1 MSEEFTEEHKK
12 LYQYA
17 GNANLVLPS
26 DRSKAVRR
34 GERGKDME
42 SLWGRIDPHEMGG
55 RVHREAPKKAPTSSQ
70 KDDEEQ
76 MRRAQERKR
85 KRREQ
90 RTQHTN
96 YGYSNILTATEDI
109 EGMYRPRTQETRRIW
124 ELVLAQSRQYLGDQA
139 PEVLMSAA
147 DEALSLLKN
156 DELKEADKKKQ
167 IESVFG
173 AKMDEAEFSRY
184 IQLARQITDY
194 GTENETESGEAG
206 AEGALG
212 AVGEESGVAVVFG
225 GSDDD
230 AEALEGLGGG
240 GPAANYVVDS
250 GESDEES
257 EDEADHMHE
266 GQGLADAEAA
276 HRESSEGEDDEAGG
290 YRTVIHGYSEKN
302 ARKLNKRN
310 EERARASAHAAES
323 TTVSFGSSRDAD
335 AMDTD
340 QKSAASEDDQRGS
353 AATVNART
361 IDAFWLQRQVGKHYT
376 DPATVQEKTR
386 DATRLLSNKKAALG
400 ELENEL
406 AELFDYEHFDTVQ
419 TLVSNRDTIV
429 WCMRLARAEA
439 EDDQEQVEAVCEEMR
454 ELGLAWIIAARSGE
468 ERKEA
473 AAKGAVVAKPAGETK
488 APKAT
493 AAAAAEQP
501 AAYMPTQSISLEELA
516 FTQGGHLMTNEK
528 WIPPKGAV
536 KTVMGGYEEIRVPA
550 PEKLPPPADSE
561 PLVAVSSLPAWAQ
574 PSFEGHRELNRIQ
587 SRVYPTAFESD
598 DNMLICAP
606 TGAGKTNCAALT
618 MLRTIG
624 QFRDPES
631 GRIDLDGFKMVY
643 VAPMKALVA
652 EMAGSFGK
660 RLAPLGLKVAEL
672 TGDSQLTKQQI
683 TETHLIVTTPEKWDV
698 ITRKGGEG
706 SYTALVRLV
715 IIDEIH
721 LLHDDRGP
729 VLEALVC
736 RLLRTQEQTQEKVR
750 LVGLSATLPNFE
762 DVAAFLRVPRDRGLF
777 HFDARYRPCPLQQE
791 FVGIT
796 EKKHIR
802 RLERMDQVCYDK
814 IKRHGGQSQVLVF
827 VHSRKETVRTAQ
839 RLRDMAVDEG
849 QTGMFVKA
857 GSATSEIL
865 REEAEATKDK
875 GLRDLLPFGF
885 GCHHA
890 GMVRADRRLIEDL
903 FADGHVKVLV
913 STATLAWGVN
923 LPAHTVIIKGTQV
936 YNPEKGCWSELSP
949 QDVLQMLGRAGR
961 PQYDTFGE
969 GVIITAHSEL
979 RYYLSLMNQQ
989 LPIESQLVSRLADSL
1004 NAEVALGSVRSRDD
1018 AVEWLGYTYLYVR
1031 MLRSPAVYDVQRSD
1045 ADPVLAVRRADL
1057 AHAAAVELERCF
1069 MVRYD
1074 RKTGRLQPTELG
1086 RVASHFYISHRS
1098 MAVYQQDLRADASD
1112 IDMLRVFS
1120 LSDEFRLIPVRIEE
1134 RVELQRLLERVPIPM
1149 RETADS
1155 PAAKIN
1161 VLLQAHIARLG
1172 LSGFALVSDMVY
1184 VTQSAGRIFRALFEL
1199 CVRRGWARAARRALD
1214 WCKQV
1219 ERRMWLAMTPLRQ
1232 FGRDCPPDLV
1242 RAVERKPFP
1251 WARYLDLNEQELG
1264 ELVGSPKAG
1273 RLLHNLV
1280 HLVPRLEVSAHVQPL
1295 TRSLLRFE
1303 LHVTPDFRWNGA
1315 VHGAA
1320 EQFWVWVE
1328 DGDGDALL
1336 HSEIFVL
1343 KRAYAAQEHVLEFAC
1358 ALTEPLPPQYFVS
1371 VTSDR
1376 WIGAETRV
1384 AVSFKHLQLPDKAF
1398 PPTELLDMQALPVSE
1413 LRDAEFEAAYT
1424 GTPQS
1429 PLHRTG
1435 TFNAI
1440 QTQAFHTLYG
1450 TDDSALV
1457 AASPGSGKTLAAEL
1471 ALLRFFKQEAAR
1483 AHAEDDAYVRRRALY
1498 IAPFAALVRA
1508 RARDW
1513 RSRLGGLQ
1521 GGKNIV
1527 VLSGD
1532 SAADLRRIENAHVIL
1547 STPGPWDGL
1556 SRRWRQRQ
1564 RHGVRD
1570 VGLVIADE
1578 LHWVGGAGL
1587 GTSSVDD
1594 LMSSGDDLVSTGT
1607 NDGAGADAVVG
1618 DQLASTYEVIVSR
1631 MRYMAAQLER
1641 PIRIVGLSVP
1651 LLNARDIAA
1660 WIGAPQPAV
1669 FNFHPAVRPVPL
1681 EIHIQT
1687 TMVAHFASRMAAL
1700 VAPTYR
1706 AVCGDPAGTRRN
1718 KRSVPASGDAMD
1730 VDSVEE
1736 EEKRPAIVFVSSRR
1750 QCRTVAGE
1758 LLTQAA
1764 ADGVPTR
1771 FLHGQEVETKA
1782 GKVGDGA
1789 LREFLALGVG
1799 YYHEALS
1806 PSDRRAV
1813 LSLFASGA
1821 IQVLVA
1827 SRDTC
1832 WALDAIHAHTV
1843 VIMGAERY
1851 SGREHRYVDYA
1862 MPEVLQMIGRAS
1874 RPGVDQNGLCVLMC
1888 MANKR
1893 DVYKKFL
1900 YEALPVESRLDTQLH
1915 DPMNSEVVA
1924 KTIASK
1930 QDAVDYLTWTLMY
1943 RRLVQNPNYYG
1954 LQGTTHQHLSDYL
1967 SELIEATLNDLAAAK
1982 CVEMDEEELVVAPTN
1997 LGMIAAYYQIRYV
2010 TVEMFALSLSAKT
2023 KLRGVL
2029 DIVSAADEFEALPIR
2044 HREQPLLSRIA
2055 SRVPVA
2061 LPASSTTDGNQRWQS
2076 PRVRTHLLLQA
2087 HFSRLSLP
2095 ADLAADQAWVLGRV
2109 VPLLHAMVDV
2119 ASSMGWLAP
2128 ALAAMELAQM
2138 AVQAVWE
2145 GRDPLV
2151 KQVPH
2156 LGSSEQRL
2164 LLCAEMQVDSV
2175 FDIMD
2180 MEDDDRTRLL
2190 SGLSATQVGDV
2201 AAYVNRYPNIE
2212 IEHEIKDPDEITEGT
2227 AVVVQVSLDREWDDA
2242 DAQGVPGPVL
2252 APFFPYARAEGWW
2265 IVIGDT

>member
-1 MSEEFTEEHKK
+1 
-12 LYQYA
+12 
-17 GNANLVLPS
+17 
-26 DRSKAVRR
+26 
-34 GERGKDME
+34 
-42 SLWGRIDPHEMGG
+42 
-55 RVHREAPKKAPTSSQ
+55 
-70 KDDEEQ
+70 
-76 MRRAQERKR
+76 
-85 KRREQ
+85 
-90 RTQHTN
+90 
-96 YGYSNILTATEDI
+96 
-109 EGMYRPRTQETRRIW
+109 
-124 ELVLAQSRQYLGDQA
+124 
-139 PEVLMSAA
+139 
-147 DEALSLLKN
+147 
-156 DELKEADKKKQ
+156 
-167 IESVFG
+167 
-173 AKMDEAEFSRY
+173 
-184 IQLARQITDY
+184 
-194 GTENETESGEAG
+194 
-206 AEGALG
+206 
-212 AVGEESGVAVVFG
+212 
-225 GSDDD
+225 
-230 AEALEGLGGG
+230 
-240 GPAANYVVDS
+240 
-250 GESDEES
+250 
-257 EDEADHMHE
+257 
-266 GQGLADAEAA
+266 
-276 HRESSEGEDDEAGG
+276 
-290 YRTVIHGYSEKN
+290 
-302 ARKLNKRN
+302 
-310 EERARASAHAAES
+310 
-323 TTVSFGSSRDAD
+323 
-335 AMDTD
+335 
-340 QKSAASEDDQRGS
+340 
-353 AATVNART
+353 
-361 IDAFWLQRQVGKHYT
+361 
-376 DPATVQEKTR
+376 
-386 DATRLLSNKKAALG
+386 
-400 ELENEL
+400 LENDL
-406 AELFDYEHFDTVQ
+406 AELFDYEHFGTVQ
-419 TLVSNRDTIV
+419 TLVNNRDTVV

-439 EDDQEQVEAVCEEMR
+439 EDDQEQLAVVHEEMR
-454 ELGLAWIIAARSGE
+454 DLGLTWIIAMRSGE
-468 ERKEA
+468 EGKKKARNGA
-473 AAKGAVVAKPAGETK
+473 ASSAKPGSEVTGQAREPEPKSAGGES
-488 APKAT
+488 
-493 AAAAAEQP
+493 
-501 AAYMPTQSISLEELA
+501 AAYTPTQNINLSDLA
-516 FTQGGHLMTNEK
+516 FAQGGHLMTNEK

-536 KTVMGGYEEIRVPA
+536 KTVMNGYEEIRVPA
-550 PEKLPPPADSE
+550 PEKLPPPGDSD
-561 PLVAVSSLPAWAQ
+561 PIVKVSTLPDWAQ
-574 PSFEGHRELNRIQ
+574 AAFEGHRELNRIQ

-624 QFRDPES
+624 QFRDAAS
-631 GRIDLDGFKMVY
+631 GHIDLDSFKMVY
-643 VAPMKALVA
+643 IAPMKALVA

-715 IIDEIH
+715 VIDEIH

-729 VLEALVC
+729 VLESLVC

-750 LVGLSATLPNFE
+750 LIGLSATLPNYE
-762 DVAAFLRVPRDRGLF
+762 DVAAFLRVPRTRGLF

-796 EKKHIR
+796 EKKHIK

-827 VHSRKETVRTAQ
+827 VHSRKETARTAQ
-839 RLRDMAVDEG
+839 RLRDMAVEEG
-849 QTGMFVKA
+849 HIDMFVKA

-885 GCHHA
+885 ACHHA
-890 GMVRADRRLIEDL
+890 GMLRADRRLVEDL

-936 YNPEKGCWSELSP
+936 YNAEKGCWSELSP

-969 GVIITAHSEL
+969 GIIITAHSEL
-979 RYYLSLMNQQ
+979 RYYLSLMSQQ

-1031 MLRSPAVYDVQRSD
+1031 MLRSPAVYGVARSD
-1045 ADPVLAVRRADL
+1045 ADADPALAARRADL
-1057 AHAAAVELERCF
+1057 AHAAAAELERCF

-1149 RETADS
+1149 RETADAPS
-1155 PAAKIN
+1155 AKIN
-1161 VLLQAHIARLG
+1161 VLLQAYIARLG

-1219 ERRMWLAMTPLRQ
+1219 ERRMWLAMSPLRQ

-1251 WARYLDLNEQELG
+1251 WARYLDLTEQELG

-1273 RLLHNLV
+1273 RVLHSLV
-1280 HLVPRLEVSAHVQPL
+1280 HLVPRLEIGAHVQPL

-1303 LHVTPDFRWNGA
+1303 LHVTPDFQWNDA

-1336 HSEIFVL
+1336 HAESFVL
-1343 KRAYAAQEHVLEFAC
+1343 KRAYASQEHVLEFTC

-1384 AVSFKHLQLPDKAF
+1384 AVSFKHLRLPDKAL
-1398 PPTELLDMQALPVSE
+1398 PPTELLDMQPLALAE
-1413 LRDAEFEAAYT
+1413 LRDAEFEALYRDH
-1424 GTPQS
+1424 PES
-1429 PLHRTG
+1429 PLRRTG
-1435 TFNAI
+1435 VFNAM
-1440 QTQAFHTLYG
+1440 QTQAFHALYG
-1450 TDDSALV
+1450 TDESALV

-1483 AHAEDDAYVRRRALY
+1483 AHEEGDSYVRRRAVY
-1498 IAPFAALVRA
+1498 IAPFAALVKTRA
-1508 RARDW
+1508 LDW
-1513 RSRLGGLQ
+1513 RSRFGSLQ
-1521 GGKNIV
+1521 GGKNVV

-1532 SAADLRRIENAHVIL
+1532 GAADLRLIENAHIIL
-1547 STPGPWDGL
+1547 TTPGAWDGL

-1570 VGLVIADE
+1570 VGLLIADE

-1587 GTSSVDD
+1587 GSAA
-1594 LMSSGDDLVSTGT
+1594 DDLVSAG
-1607 NDGAGADAVVG
+1607 DDAGADTVG
-1618 DQLASTYEVIVSR
+1618 DQLASSYEVVVSR

-1641 PIRIVGLSVP
+1641 PIRIVALSVP

-1660 WIGAPQPAV
+1660 WIGAPQPSV

-1687 TMVAHFASRMAAL
+1687 TTIAHFASRMAAL
-1700 VAPTYR
+1700 AAPTYR
-1706 AVCGDPAGTRRN
+1706 AICGDPAGT
-1718 KRSVPASGDAMD
+1718 KRKRFVQAADDAMD
-1730 VDSVEE
+1730 VDGASSVLVVDEE
-1736 EEKRPAIVFVSSRR
+1736 SQQPAIVFVSSRR
-1750 QCRTVAGE
+1750 QCRSVAGD

-1764 ADGVPTR
+1764 ADGVPMR
-1771 FLHGQEVETKA
+1771 FLRGSVDA
-1782 GKVGDGA
+1782 SNVSDRA
-1789 LREFLALGVG
+1789 LRELLAHGVG
-1799 YYHEALS
+1799 YFHEALS
-1806 PSDRRAV
+1806 ASDRRAV
-1813 LSLFASGA
+1813 LSLFASEA

-1827 SRDTC
+1827 SRETC
-1832 WALDAIHAHTV
+1832 WALDAVHAHTV

-1851 SGREHRYVDYA
+1851 NGCEHRYTDYA
-1862 MPEVLQMIGRAS
+1862 MPDVLQMIGRAS
-1874 RPGVDQNGLCVLMC
+1874 RPGVDQQGLCVLMC
-1888 MANKR
+1888 MASKR
-1893 DVYKKFL
+1893 SVYKKFL
-1900 YEALPVESRLDTQLH
+1900 YEPLPVESRLDAQLH

-1924 KTIASK
+1924 KTITSK
-1930 QDAVDYLTWTLMY
+1930 QDAVDYLTWTLLY

-1967 SELIEATLNDLAAAK
+1967 SELIESTLNDLVSAK
-1982 CVEMDEEELVVAPTN
+1982 CVELDDEELGVAPTN
-1997 LGMIAAYYQIRYV
+1997 LGMIAAYYQIRYL
-2010 TVEMFALSLSAKT
+2010 TVEMFALSLAAKT

-2044 HREQPLLSRIA
+2044 HREQGLLERLA
-2055 SRVPVA
+2055 NRVPVA
-2061 LPASSTTDGNQRWQS
+2061 LPSSAGVDMWQS

-2087 HFSRLSLP
+2087 HFSRLALP
-2095 ADLAADQAWVLGRV
+2095 ADLAADQAWVLARV
-2109 VPLLHAMVDV
+2109 VPLLQAMVDV

-2128 ALAAMELAQM
+2128 ALASMELSQM
-2138 AVQAVWE
+2138 TVQAVWE

-2156 LGSSEQRL
+2156 LGSEQRL
-2164 LLCAEMQVDSV
+2164 RLCATMQIASV
-2175 FDIMD
+2175 FDVMD
-2180 MEDDDRTRLL
+2180 MEDSDRAALL
-2190 SGLSATQVGDV
+2190 DGLSAKQIGEV

-2212 IEHEIKDPDEITEGT
+2212 IEHEIQHADEITEG
-2227 AVVVQVSLDREWDDA
+2227 APVVVHVTLDREWDDD
-2242 DAQGVPGPVL
+2242 DASASSVPGPVV
-2252 APFFPYARAEGWW
+2252 APFFPHARAEGWW
-2265 IVIGDT
+2265 IVVGDARSQTLAAVKRISVGKQLTTTVEFTAPETQGAYAYKMYLMCDAYLGCDQEFDLEFTVLPDADDDSDDSV